1 MVCVELFVTGWI
13 TGLINVITVL
23 SLVTFNTGFSTY
35 NTVYCHLIQESA
47 VYFVDLQATNG
58 ADIELHNLSRPILL
72 DDASPTGGDVK
83 HGDNFKETA
92 TFQGSTTHI
101 QGMPDQIPK
110 FNIVSRLWQY

>member
-1 MVCVELFVTGWI
+1 VCVELFVTSWI

-23 SLVTFNTGFSTY
+23 CLVTFNNGFSTY
-35 NTVYCHLIQESA
+35 NTVYCHLIQKSA
-47 VYFVDLQATNG
+47 VYVVDLQTTNG

-110 FNIVSRLWQY
+110 FNIVSHLRQY